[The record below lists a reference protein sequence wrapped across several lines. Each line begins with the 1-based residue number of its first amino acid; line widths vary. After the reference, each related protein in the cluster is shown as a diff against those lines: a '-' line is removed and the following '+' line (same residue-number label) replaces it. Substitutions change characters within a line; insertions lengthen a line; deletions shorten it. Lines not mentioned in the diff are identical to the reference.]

1 MPATLAVSRYT
12 RFSNTTDV
20 GQLARFSVN
29 SKSDGLIVQYVKH
42 KTCFN
47 GRKST
52 TRRFTEAWRVQDGVI
67 AHSGCDFFLIPRSYN
82 KTNGGT
88 VSIAAHAWFVRG
100 DPGKLLREM
109 KMHDTE
115 DKSPVSGIL
124 PSEQGKVPTEYRRK
138 GGVRRNWCLSWSKH
152 ATARGFKPDEIVHW
166 RS

>member
-1 MPATLAVSRYT
+1 
-12 RFSNTTDV
+12 
-20 GQLARFSVN
+20 
-29 SKSDGLIVQYVKH
+29 
-42 KTCFN
+42 
-47 GRKST
+47 
-52 TRRFTEAWRVQDGVI
+52 
-67 AHSGCDFFLIPRSYN
+67 
-82 KTNGGT
+82 
-88 VSIAAHAWFVRG
+88 
-100 DPGKLLREM
+100 M